1 MTTEFA
7 NYFWDL
13 DNEYIGYKLQDF
25 AKIYGAKHTP
35 SVLAVKNIPPYLGS
49 RQRKRK
55 GFDLVITNE
64 SKAQIHSKTAWSEG
78 TISDVIKF
86 LEWMGLVKTIRR
98 GGGKNKMPTVRHM
111 ITTGPPIQFQSKQR
125 GIIDVLNGKRTKHDG
140 IKDDQDGELPDT
152 PKELPREIA
161 HDVYV
166 HESFTSK
173 NIQTS
178 KEEEENRHKSTRS
191 QLDACED
198 KIGYLEELNSLAGEN
213 SHFLSLLSDPNEL
226 ALQDALIAR
235 LSEVAC
241 TPKIERNCTQPT
253 SEEVLFENVIKAE
266 LKIIP
271 TQVPINALKKKK
283 QHYLPLVRD
292 VLDQF
297 PGTENNRDAV
307 TYVLSKCFPN
317 DRRFICTPSTYMEL
331 QKHQRPL
338 LATINTDQRR
348 AESIVISEEYSDD
361 LGEYSLTPDDVK
373 DLMARW

>member
-35 SVLAVKNIPPYLGS
+35 SVLAFKGIAPYLGS

-55 GFDLVITNE
+55 GFDLEITNE
-64 SKAQIHSKTAWSEG
+64 SKAQIHAKAAWSEG

-98 GGGKNKMPTVRHM
+98 GGGKNRLPTVRHM
-111 ITTGPPIQFQSKQR
+111 ITTGPPIQFQSKER

-140 IKDDQDGELPDT
+140 IKDDQDGKLPDT

-178 KEEEENRHKSTRS
+178 KEDEKSKHKSTRIH
-191 QLDACED
+191 LDACED
-198 KIGYLEELNSLAGEN
+198 KSDFLRERSSFAEEDSGYTSLLLELN
-213 SHFLSLLSDPNEL
+213 DP
-226 ALQDALIAR
+226 ALNADLMAR
-235 LSEVAC
+235 LSG
-241 TPKIERNCTQPT
+241 P
-253 SEEVLFENVIKAE
+253 
-266 LKIIP
+266 
-271 TQVPINALKKKK
+271 
-283 QHYLPLVRD
+283 D
-292 VLDQF
+292 
-297 PGTENNRDAV
+297 
-307 TYVLSKCFPN
+307 LS
-317 DRRFICTPSTYMEL
+317 DD
-331 QKHQRPL
+331 L
-338 LATINTDQRR
+338 LASPLGDGNL
-348 AESIVISEEYSDD
+348 ESLIEASDFDLADD
-361 LGEYSLTPDDVK
+361 LGEYSVTPDDVK
-373 DLMARW
+373 DLMTRW